1 MKLSDIAK
9 ALNARPENASPDEEI
24 TGVAGIE
31 HAGPGQL
38 TFVSNPKYNAAAK
51 TTKASAVIIAESFP
65 AIPTGMLRSKNP
77 YLAWAKAIELF
88 YQPPTYAPGIH
99 PTAVVHPKA
108 KLGKNAHI
116 GPYAVIDEDVVIG
129 DNAVLLAH
137 VVIYRGVTIGHNF
150 FAHAHAV
157 VREFCQLGDNVLLQ
171 NGVVVGCDGFGFAK
185 IEASDLENDVPNN
198 GVQNKDKAGSWHK
211 IVQSGNVVIESDAEL
226 QANTCID
233 RASIGETRIGRG
245 AKLDNLVHVG
255 HSCTIGDDTLLCAQV
270 GLAGTTDVGNN
281 VILAGQVG
289 VSGHVKIGDG
299 AIAIAQSGIPHN
311 VAPGAMVSGAPAID
325 HKLWLKCC
333 AVYAKLPEIAKAVRK
348 LSERAPH
355 KF

>member
-1 MKLSDIAK
+1 MKLADIAT
-9 ALNARPENASPDEEI
+9 ALNARLDNASPDTEI
-24 TGVAGIE
+24 TAVAGIE
-31 HAGPGQL
+31 QAGPGQL

-51 TTKASAVIIAESFP
+51 TTSASAVIVAENFP
-65 AIPTGMLRSKNP
+65 AISTGMLRSNNP

-88 YQPPTYAPGIH
+88 YQPPSYAPGIH
-99 PTAVVHPKA
+99 STAVVHPKA

-116 GPYAVIDEDVVIG
+116 GPYVVIDEDVVIG

-137 VVIYRGVTIGHNF
+137 VVIYRGVTIGNNF

-157 VREFCQLGDNVLLQ
+157 VREFCRLGDNVVLQ
-171 NGVVVGCDGFGFAK
+171 NGAVVGTDGFGFAK
-185 IEASDLENDVPNN
+185 DDS
-198 GVQNKDKAGSWHK
+198 GHWHK
-211 IVQSGNVVIESDAEL
+211 IIQSGNVVIESEVEI

-245 AKLDNLVHVG
+245 SKIDNLVQVG
-255 HSCTIGDDTLLCAQV
+255 HSCTVGHDTLLISQV

-299 AIAIAQSGIPHN
+299 AIAIAQSGIPHD
-311 VAPGAMVSGAPAID
+311 VPAGAMVSGAPAID
-325 HKLWLKCC
+325 HRLWLKCC
-333 AVYAKLPEIAKAVRK
+333 AAYAKLPEIAKAVRK
-348 LSERAPH
+348 LSERE
-355 KF
+355 

>member
-9 ALNARPENASPDEEI
+9 ALNAQIENAAHDTEI

-31 HAGPGQL
+31 QAVPGQL

-51 TTKASAVIIAESFP
+51 TTKASAVIVSENFP
-65 AIPTGMLRSKNP
+65 AIEAGMLRSKNP

-88 YQPPTYAPGIH
+88 YRPPSYAPGIH

-108 KLGKNAHI
+108 RLGKNAHA
-116 GPYAVIDEDVVIG
+116 GPYVVIGEDVVIG

-137 VVIYRGVTIGHNF
+137 VVIYRGVTIGNNF

-157 VREFCQLGDNVLLQ
+157 VREFCRLGDNVLLQ
-171 NGVVVGCDGFGFAK
+171 NGAVVGSDGFGFAK
-185 IEASDLENDVPNN
+185 DDQAH
-198 GVQNKDKAGSWHK
+198 WHK
-211 IVQSGNVVIESDAEL
+211 IVQSGNVVIENDAEL

-233 RASIGETRIGRG
+233 RASIGETRIGQG
-245 AKLDNLVHVG
+245 SKLDNLVHVG
-255 HSCTIGDDTLLCAQV
+255 HSCTVGHDSLLCAQV

-299 AIAIAQSGIPHN
+299 AIAIAQSGIPHD
-311 VAPGAMVSGAPAID
+311 VPAGAMVSGAPAID

-333 AVYAKLPEIAKAVRK
+333 AAYAKLPEIARAVRK
-348 LSERAPH
+348 LAERE
-355 KF
+355 